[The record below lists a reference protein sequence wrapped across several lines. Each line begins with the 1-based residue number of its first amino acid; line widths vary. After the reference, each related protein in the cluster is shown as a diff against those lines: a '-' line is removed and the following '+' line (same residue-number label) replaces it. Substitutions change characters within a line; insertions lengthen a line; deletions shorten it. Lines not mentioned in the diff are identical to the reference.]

1 MQGKKWIIGAL
12 IAGFV
17 LGNGVAPAQ
26 AGILDKVIK
35 GGAIGYVVDATA
47 GTCGCEKKAAGGLR
61 GIAKDGIGG
70 AHFENSR

>member
-1 MQGKKWIIGAL
+1 MQGKKWIVGAL

-47 GTCGCEKKAAGGLR
+47 GPLN
-61 GIAKDGIGG
+61 DGINTVT
-70 AHFENSR
+70 AL